1 MSRSRQKSV
10 VESNVGVILV
20 ANSLLVFASSAWL
33 CLPELEHS
41 ILFSGYFEI
50 DSPRALT
57 RQRGRA
63 LVTIYSFFALII
75 CVYLPYVLVAAA
87 YEGRRATFFG
97 VVSGIALFFLLN
109 AALCR
114 RGRIDLSISFV
125 GIVAGAGIFVNSAA
139 VGSLR
144 PSIWLLVSLNLLA
157 MFAERPRQVI
167 ISITL
172 ALGVL
177 ISVGVALGGV
187 VPTARLVDELGRSAV
202 LMLLGAFFAFQIA
215 VAHRA
220 MLARMRSNQDET
232 RQAMFWAQEQR
243 EIADE
248 AKHRAEVANEEKG
261 AFLAHISH
269 ELRTPLNAILGYSE
283 ILVEEL
289 GDMKAPPVVVTR
301 DAEKI
306 QIASR
311 HLLELIQD
319 VLDLS
324 DIESGELQMKTRRFD
339 LVSMCREIAVSME
352 LAARTRGNALVLET
366 SLDELWISCDPTWI
380 RQILFNL
387 LSNSAKFT
395 SDGQITIHVSQ
406 TSTHIELSVKDTGCG
421 MSAEQRAR
429 IFEEFV
435 QADALTLREFGGTG
449 LGLPLCHRLAAQMGG
464 ELTLESAKDQGTE
477 VCLLLAHEF
486 VEAS

>member
-1 MSRSRQKSV
+1 MLGAK
-10 VESNVGVILV
+10 
-20 ANSLLVFASSAWL
+20 SLLAPASRACL
-33 CLPELEHS
+33 RLPELEPS
-41 ILFSGYFEI
+41 TLFSGYFEI

-63 LVTIYSFFALII
+63 LVTIYSLFALII
-75 CVYLPYVLVAAA
+75 CVYLPYVLVADA
-87 YEGRRATFFG
+87 YEGRRAMFFG
-97 VVSGIALFFLLN
+97 VVSAIGVFFLLN

-125 GIVAGAGIFVNSAA
+125 GVVAGAGIFVNSAA

-144 PSIWLLVSLNLLA
+144 PSVWLLVSLSLLA

-167 ISITL
+167 INILL
-172 ALGVL
+172 ALAVL
-177 ISVGVALGGV
+177 ISIGVALGGD
-187 VPTARLVDELGRSAV
+187 VPGVRLTDELGRSAV

-220 MLARMRSNQDET
+220 MLARMRANQDET
-232 RQAMFWAQEQR
+232 RQAMFLAQEQR
-243 EIADE
+243 EIADH
-248 AKHRAEVANEEKG
+248 ARHQAEIANEEKG

-289 GDMKAPPVVVTR
+289 EDMDDPPVIITR

-352 LAARTRGNALVLET
+352 LAARTRGNSLALDT
-366 SLDELWISCDPTWI
+366 SVDELWISCDPTWI

-395 SDGQITIHVSQ
+395 SGGSITIRVEQ
-406 TSTHIELSVKDTGCG
+406 TEAQVELCVEDDGCG
-421 MSAEQRAR
+421 MSEEQRAR

-449 LGLPLCHRLAAQMGG
+449 LGLPLCHRLATQMGG
-464 ELTLESAKDQGTE
+464 ELTLTSAEGEGTE
-477 VCLLLAHEF
+477 VCLVLANEL
-486 VEAS
+486 VEAP